1 MFKFLIR
8 IFGLQIL
15 GKGMKKMS
23 KDMDKTK
30 EMPIGKVL
38 FYSFTFPKMIGL
50 FNRLLNTNG
59 EDK

>member
-38 FYSFTFPKMIGL
+38 FYSFTFPKMIEM
-50 FNRLLNTNG
+50 FNWILKTN
-59 EDK
+59 DKDK